1 MLLQPHLPSRLSGFA
16 FASPKTETTHA
27 HAPAQL
33 KNDLTAS
40 LLSMPGQE
48 FEIQAKS
55 AWFLTE

>member
-16 FASPKTETTHA
+16 FVLPKTETTHA
-27 HAPAQL
+27 PTQL

-40 LLSMPGQE
+40 LSSMPGQE
-48 FEIQAKS
+48 FEIQDES